1 MVGNFVFMPE
11 IQASFIVGA
20 IESGLGDDTEQVL
33 RKEGIN
39 PRFSNSKRTLKWDL
53 LTRNLRDALK
63 GSHIM
68 AEYAKVPGWN
78 IMPLYDVIEGNLYLL
93 MKENRF
99 SDIRRAK
106 GKRPREHYIEMLINA
121 FNMGLEDFQQISMF
135 SKNELPEDVNRLLD
149 SIISDINLEKE
160 LINHFAIILF
170 DEINGELISVRVCLA
185 DCNLNIVHED
195 NWSQY
200 IRHYDSVITEVVALE
215 DNLPSMLSELDF
227 TNKAQEKIAEQ
238 EFAEYNSEQSDFV
251 IENE

>member
-11 IQASFIVGA
+11 IQASLIVGA
-20 IESGLGDDTEQVL
+20 IESGIGDDTEQVL

-39 PRFSNSKRTLKWDL
+39 PKFSNSKPDLKWDL
-53 LTRNLRDALK
+53 VTRNVRDILK

-68 AEYAKVPGWN
+68 TEYTRVPGWY
-78 IMPLYDVIEGNLYLL
+78 IMPLYDTIEGNLYLL
-93 MKENRF
+93 MKEKRF
-99 SDIRRAK
+99 ADIIRDK
-106 GKRPREHYIEMLINA
+106 DKRSKEHYIEMLINT
-121 FNMGLEDFQQISMF
+121 FNIGLEDFQQINLF
-135 SKNELPEDVNRLLD
+135 SKDEIPNEVNTLLD

-160 LINHFAIILF
+160 LINRFAIILF
-170 DEINGELISVRVCLA
+170 DEIKGELISVRACLI
-185 DCNLNIVHED
+185 DCNLNIVLED

-227 TNKAQEKIAEQ
+227 TDKAQDKIKEQ
-238 EFAEYNSEQSDFV
+238 ELVEYNSEQSESE